1 METRIIIGRIA
12 IQMMPMYIP
21 ATKSICYRCQRTGRR
36 KLLLLKI
43 VVGCGLT
50 DMMLTANKGH
60 VNHNC
65 SHQNLDSMDSVKIC
79 ATISCS
85 RLCINYW

>member
-36 KLLLLKI
+36 RLLLLKI

-50 DMMLTANKGH
+50 DMMLTANKGS
-60 VNHNC
+60 VNHC
-65 SHQNLDSMDSVKIC
+65 IIMTIVVINLDSMNSVKIC
-79 ATISCS
+79 ANIS
-85 RLCINYW
+85 